1 MNGPELAEHASRLRP
16 GLRVLFMSGYT
27 DRTVRL
33 QERFDDESTFIQ
45 KPFTPNS
52 LARKVR
58 ELLGKSAT
66 EQGQS

>member
-33 QERFDDESTFIQ
+33 QERFEEESTFIQ
-45 KPFTPNS
+45 KPFTPSS

-58 ELLGKSAT
+58 DLRGKSAA
-66 EQGQS
+66 EEAQP